1 MGRLDY
7 GGPCSCVSRPGGRA
21 ATLLGM
27 QRTAQT
33 THRSPLALVRP
44 PRDERTPCGHPVLRS
59 GRPAA
64 GVGSERSRFADPS
77 IACPAPSLGGAP
89 GARLDPGAPPSGDGT
104 DRVRRPITTLL
115 VEDDDAVREIVQTV
129 LEREGHVVLTA
140 ANGVQAVAVGTAHG
154 SPIDLLLT
162 DVVLPRMTGFDVADH
177 LRETHPNMTV
187 LFVSGYLE
195 RTLRMLLERA
205 GIDSGDEA
213 LRDAGILEAGSSL
226 LLKPFTPSELRARVR
241 SLLGAPDRAQRG

>member
-1 MGRLDY
+1 M
-7 GGPCSCVSRPGGRA
+7 
-21 ATLLGM
+21 
-27 QRTAQT
+27 
-33 THRSPLALVRP
+33 
-44 PRDERTPCGHPVLRS
+44 
-59 GRPAA
+59 
-64 GVGSERSRFADPS
+64 
-77 IACPAPSLGGAP
+77 P
-89 GARLDPGAPPSGDGT
+89 GARLDPGAPPSADAT
-104 DRVRRPITTLL
+104 DPAPRSFTTLL

-140 ANGVQAVAVGTAHG
+140 ANGVQAVALGTAHPT
-154 SPIDLLLT
+154 PIDLLLT
-162 DVVLPRMTGFDVADH
+162 DVVLPRMTGFDVADL
-177 LRETHPNMTV
+177 LREAHPNMTV

-205 GIDSGDEA
+205 GIDAGDEA